1 MISGT
6 DTFIVTKAIDVSG
19 IPKGHAHI
27 SGMAHQFPAMLIA
40 LSRTVRERQSAQT
53 QPDYQ
58 LASLGTTGVRAETC
72 SPVEPSARVGNLGAM
87 TPSRCSSGEFISFES
102 VGVVSIGCMQ
112 MRGAR
117 CLPKLIPLERAAI
130 NLRPASSGACPRSH
144 WGNCDYCKC
153 DTMHQ
158 YKNTIRIR
166 AQSLS
171 NRCIS

>member
-1 MISGT
+1 M
-6 DTFIVTKAIDVSG
+6 TKAVDISG
-19 IPKGHAHI
+19 IPKSDAHI
-27 SGMAHQFPAMLIA
+27 SSMAHQFPAMLIA
-40 LSRTVRERQSAQT
+40 LSRTVGERQSAQS
-53 QPDYQ
+53 QPNYP
-58 LASLGTTGVRAETC
+58 LASQGTTGVRAETC

-87 TPSRCSSGEFISFES
+87 TPSRCYSGEFISFES

-117 CLPKLIPLERAAI
+117 CLPKLIPQERAAI
-130 NLRPASSGACPRSH
+130 NLRPASSGACQRSH
-144 WGNCDYCKC
+144 WCNCDYCKY
-153 DTMHQ
+153 DAMHQ